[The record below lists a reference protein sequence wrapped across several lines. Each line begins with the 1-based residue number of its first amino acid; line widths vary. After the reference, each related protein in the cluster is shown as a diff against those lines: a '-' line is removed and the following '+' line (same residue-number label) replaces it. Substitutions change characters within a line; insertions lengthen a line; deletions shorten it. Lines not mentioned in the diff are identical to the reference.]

1 MLNPWSPPSFDGDHA
16 PSDITKGREFSRL
29 TQDGVMVLPSVNEVD
44 AIRGKAYQD
53 AYARGLQ
60 EGLKEGQA
68 QGAAKGREEG
78 IEQGRTEGFQL
89 GYQQGYQ
96 SGIKDI
102 EHMAAEMQRVMAQL
116 QSLPQAFQTA
126 LPEWVYETALRLAGK
141 EQMDRSVFVAAVQ
154 EALMRLPRPGE
165 NLIVGVPPAELEAW
179 QSLLSHPD
187 MPFQSLVRPDAD
199 LSKGFAYVLVDGTR
213 LDVGISARDALV
225 RSALGLLPQHA
236 SDSV

>member
-1 MLNPWSPPSFDGDHA
+1 
-16 PSDITKGREFSRL
+16 
-29 TQDGVMVLPSVNEVD
+29 
-44 AIRGKAYQD
+44 
-53 AYARGLQ
+53 
-60 EGLKEGQA
+60 
-68 QGAAKGREEG
+68 
-78 IEQGRTEGFQL
+78 L

-116 QSLPQAFQTA
+116 QSLPHAFQTA

>member
-1 MLNPWSPPSFDGDHA
+1 MNRWSPPSFDGEPATTEHTLGQSSVRHLDEA
-16 PSDITKGREFSRL
+16 L
-29 TQDGVMVLPSVNEVD
+29 MVLPSVNEVD

-60 EGLKEGQA
+60 EGLTEGHA

-102 EHMAAEMQRVMAQL
+102 EHMSKEMQRVMNEL
-116 QSLPQAFQTA
+116 HSLPHAFQTA

-165 NLIVGVPPAELEAW
+165 NLVVGVPPAELEAW

-187 MPFQSLVRPDAD
+187 MPFQSLVRPDAE

>member
-1 MLNPWSPPSFDGDHA
+1 LNPWSPPSFDGDHA
-16 PSDITKGREFSRL
+16 RPEIATGREFSRL
-29 TQDGVMVLPSVNEVD
+29 AKDGVMVLPSVNEVD

-60 EGLKEGQA
+60 EGLSEGQA
-68 QGAAKGREEG
+68 QGTAKGREEG
-78 IEQGRTEGFQL
+78 MEQGRTEGFQL

-102 EHMAAEMQRVMAQL
+102 EHMAKEMQRVMAEL
-116 QSLPQAFQTA
+116 QALPQAFQTA

-165 NLIVGVPPAELEAW
+165 NLIVGVPTAELEAW

-187 MPFQSLVRPDAD
+187 MPFQSLVRPDAE

-213 LDVGISARDALV
+213 LDVGLSARNALV

>member
-1 MLNPWSPPSFDGDHA
+1 MNRWSPPSFDGDQA
-16 PSDITKGREFSRL
+16 ATDIASGREFSRL
-29 TQDGVMVLPSVNEVD
+29 AEDGSIALPSVNEVD

-60 EGLKEGQA
+60 EGLTEGQA

-102 EHMAAEMQRVMAQL
+102 EHMSKEMQRVMNEL

>member
-1 MLNPWSPPSFDGDHA
+1 MNRWSPPSFDGEPATSELPLGQASSHQMNEA
-16 PSDITKGREFSRL
+16 M
-29 TQDGVMVLPSVNEVD
+29 MVLPSVNEVD

-60 EGLKEGQA
+60 EGLTEGHA

-102 EHMAAEMQRVMAQL
+102 EHMSKEMQRVMAQL
-116 QSLPQAFQTA
+116 QSLPDAFQTA

>member
-1 MLNPWSPPSFDGDHA
+1 MNPWSPPSFDGDHA

-29 TQDGVMVLPSVNEVD
+29 TQDGVMVLPSVNEVN

-60 EGLKEGQA
+60 EGLTEGQA

-78 IEQGRTEGFQL
+78 MEQGRTEGFQL

-102 EHMAAEMQRVMAQL
+102 EHMSKEMQRVMAEL